1 MNKQDLWEQ
10 PIKSSGEHGIFKK
23 HDWIKEADGKL
34 ISAKLLRECA
44 KNAQIKF
51 NNLAKDSDGNA
62 NHPISK
68 KAFEYLEEKNSAH
81 KSSILLLGYAIELLL
96 KAGIVSLLI
105 SAPKSLLENTV
116 KCYSHK
122 LLNIAN
128 DLQLKLSKEE
138 QNLLKNLSSY
148 IIQETRYP
156 VTPTSTA
163 EYCEKTNI
171 ITLFVADDTQFNLG
185 VNLFN
190 NLRRVI
196 LDIDG
201 TRNDTK
207 FYCRMEMDKNGYI
220 IFRAGGSLPPVFII
234 KYCDTQ
240 IASELNTL
248 SHVKV
253 LLSRKNKEDM
263 TIHSRLMEKTWDS
276 ATFFVVNEKKGLK
289 RVESKK

>member
-1 MNKQDLWEQ
+1 
-10 PIKSSGEHGIFKK
+10 
-23 HDWIKEADGKL
+23 
-34 ISAKLLRECA
+34 
-44 KNAQIKF
+44 
-51 NNLAKDSDGNA
+51 
-62 NHPISK
+62 
-68 KAFEYLEEKNSAH
+68 
-81 KSSILLLGYAIELLL
+81 LLGYAIELLL
-96 KAGIVSLLI
+96 KSGIVSLLI
-105 SAPKSLLENTV
+105 SAPKSLLDNTV

-171 ITLFVADDTQFNLG
+171 ITSFVADDTQFNLG

-190 NLRRVI
+190 NIRKTL

-201 TRNDTK
+201 TRENPK
-207 FYCRMEMDKNGYI
+207 FYCRMEMDRNGYI

-240 IASELNTL
+240 ISSELNTL
-248 SHVKV
+248 NHIKV

-263 TIHSRLMEKTWDS
+263 TIHSRLMEKTSRKSWDTHLIPALTTHAS
-276 ATFFVVNEKKGLK
+276 STFLK
-289 RVESKK
+289 P